1 MAIPSH
7 DKQWEPNPKPKA
19 VASSIEEPKVA
30 PFPTGSNVRAK
41 IIADLT
47 AEYVAHLELIINAL
61 KKGDTNKANEYE
73 IWSKALKQA
82 IAIASE

>member
-1 MAIPSH
+1 MKMNPIPNTH
-7 DKQWEPNPKPKA
+7 KWEENSKVKS
-19 VASSIEEPKVA
+19 VASEEQKVT

-41 IIADLT
+41 IVADLT
-47 AEYVAHLELIINAL
+47 AEYVAHLELIITAL
-61 KKGDTNKANEYE
+61 KKGDSDKALEYE